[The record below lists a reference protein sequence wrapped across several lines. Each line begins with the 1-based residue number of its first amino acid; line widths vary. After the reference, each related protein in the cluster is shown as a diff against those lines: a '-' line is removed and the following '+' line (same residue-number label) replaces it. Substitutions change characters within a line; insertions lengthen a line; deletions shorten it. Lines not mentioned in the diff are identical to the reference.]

1 MNLEEMKR
9 KKAELGYT
17 NEQIAQLSG
26 IPLSTVQK
34 VFAGVTRQPR
44 YDTLLAL
51 EKVLLSGAGR
61 VQETLFEYRAGT
73 GAKKQGEYTL
83 EDIRSLPEDV
93 RAELIDGEIYYM
105 SSPTMAHQMILF
117 EIMKVLDAHI
127 RKNNGQCIAV
137 ASPSDVIL
145 HEDSQNLFQPD
156 IYVVCDRSKIRRSG
170 IIGTPD
176 LIVEILSSSTKRKDM
191 TLKLGKYLD
200 AGVREYWIVDPDQK
214 KILVYLPGEEFD
226 FKIYGFEDKV
236 PVRIFDGTCEV
247 DFRPIQERIAFLDE
261 LE

>member
-1 MNLEEMKR
+1 
-9 KKAELGYT
+9 
-17 NEQIAQLSG
+17 
-26 IPLSTVQK
+26 
-34 VFAGVTRQPR
+34 
-44 YDTLLAL
+44 
-51 EKVLLSGAGR
+51 
-61 VQETLFEYRAGT
+61 
-73 GAKKQGEYTL
+73 
-83 EDIRSLPEDV
+83 
-93 RAELIDGEIYYM
+93 
-105 SSPTMAHQMILF
+105 
-117 EIMKVLDAHI
+117 MKVLDAHI